1 MRTNVSIRHLR
12 SFVAVAKT
20 GSFTRA
26 AERLFLTQSTLTA
39 TIQQLEEDVG
49 LTLFDRNTRNV
60 ALTDTAVGFLEKAER
75 LLQEFD
81 AMIGDLRS
89 ISESAEGHLRIAAA
103 PSVLTWLVVPAA
115 DRFGASF
122 PNVTLSLREGGSA
135 DIERRV
141 VNGEVDFGLSS
152 PQNAYRELEY
162 APLLKDQYGVVCSA
176 DHPLAQSVEPLD
188 WVDIAPYEKTM
199 VGLASDTHI
208 GILHRETL
216 QRFGLASYKEEVSSS
231 SSLFSVLSMGRRFS
245 IVPALTAKTHQLSEL
260 VFRPL
265 TNPVIER
272 DICFITRKL
281 RSLSPSAGRLQEA
294 VLAILGELKAPPGVA
309 VIGAQGAEM
318 TRVKKRSTKA

>member
-12 SFVAVAKT
+12 SFVAVANT

-60 ALTDTAVGFLEKAER
+60 AMTQAALGFLEKAER
-75 LLQEFD
+75 MLQDFD
-81 AMIGDLRS
+81 AMIGDLRA
-89 ISESAEGHLRIAAA
+89 ISESAEGNLRIAAA
-103 PSVLTWLVVPAA
+103 PSILTWLLVPSVE
-115 DRFGASF
+115 RFGASY

-135 DIERRV
+135 DIEHRV
-141 VNGEVDFGLSS
+141 LNGEVDFGLSS
-152 PQNAYRELEY
+152 PQKAYRELDY
-162 APLLKDQYGVVCSA
+162 APLLKDQYGVVCSR
-176 DHPLAQSVEPLD
+176 DHPLAIDQPLK
-188 WVDIAPYEKTM
+188 WSDIAPHEKSM

-216 QRFGLASYKEEVSSS
+216 QRFGLSSYKEEVSSS
-231 SSLFSVLSMGRRFS
+231 SSLFSVLSLGRRFS
-245 IVPALTAKTHQLSEL
+245 IVPALTAKTHQLGQL

-265 TNPVIER
+265 FGPVVQRE
-272 DICFITRKL
+272 ICFITRRL

-294 VLAILGELKAPPGVA
+294 LLATLRAADAPPGVT
-309 VIGAQGAEM
+309 V
-318 TRVKKRSTKA
+318 RSEFG